1 MPFLFFCAICTILW
15 VIPVPYILYSI
26 VLSYPTWILTAVM
39 SAPHNHSQSHDET
52 ETYAWSQSFN
62 LRHTLYIALTHYS
75 LSHNHYKVLL
85 QVLPVMLLSL
95 LHFYVI
101 YCFDLYLFNDCSFC
115 LSKPFGLFA
124 VDCFNKT
131 VMCNCVCLYIHE
143 KTVILSSNY

>member
-1 MPFLFFCAICTILW
+1 M
-15 VIPVPYILYSI
+15 
-26 VLSYPTWILTAVM
+26 M
-39 SAPHNHSQSHDET
+39 KQ
-52 ETYAWSQSFN
+52 TYEWSQSFN

-101 YCFDLYLFNDCSFC
+101 YCFDLYLFNNCSFC

-143 KTVILSSNY
+143 KNSHIEFKLLEILKCREGESLSKSSFLTNCCVNPDISFSTAINANRWCSQGLD